1 MSQRIVREQGTQSVP
16 DYQSRVRRLALIYV
30 AIVLVCVGAIVLI
43 VYQGKLLITLSQ
55 RSNVE
60 TLTLAFIIVLFA
72 YLTLLSLPGFW
83 GALRIAALNL
93 PRLFGSDAIEVER
106 RKQSALRPHTGEADA
121 VFLNSRLYPE
131 DAPDAPVELP
141 VADEAGSL
149 GTIVID
155 GVKLTRREATRGGSN
170 SMFAYV
176 EQRANALVRRRAP
189 DAKVE
194 IVQWATI
201 DDEQGYQYYSLV
213 RFSENLQRELQTPPL
228 WPSYALT
235 DDDIATL
242 RRELAEL
249 CPTLR
254 NEALLPDVEYSAEH
268 RLPIIPEPLAFIS
281 LSRSESRADPVAS
294 MGCALIVALV
304 ILAIV
309 VVIVLFPPWVPAR

>member
-1 MSQRIVREQGTQSVP
+1 MSQRLVREQGTESVP
-16 DYQSRVRRLALIYV
+16 DYQARVRRLALIYV
-30 AIVLVCVGAIVLI
+30 AIVVVCVSAIVLI

-60 TLTLAFIIVLFA
+60 TLTLAFIIVLFS
-72 YLTLLSLPGFW
+72 YLAILSLPGFW

-93 PRLFGSDAIEVER
+93 PRWLGKDALEVER
-106 RKQSALRPHTGEADA
+106 RKQATLRMHRGQADE
-121 VFLNSRLYPE
+121 VFLNCRLHPE
-131 DAPDAPVELP
+131 AAPEAPVELP
-141 VADEAGSL
+141 VTDAAGSL

-155 GVKLTRREATRGGSN
+155 GVRLTRKNATKGGSN
-170 SMFAYV
+170 SIFAYI
-176 EQRANALVRRRAP
+176 EQRSNALVRRRIP
-189 DAKVE
+189 DATVE

-201 DDEQGYQYYSLV
+201 DDEQGHQYYSLV
-213 RFSENLQRELQTPPL
+213 RFSENLERHLKTPPL

-254 NEALLPDVEYSAEH
+254 NEAMLPDVEYSAEH
-268 RLPIIPEPLAFIS
+268 RLPIIPEPLAFVS

-294 MGCALIVALV
+294 MGCALVVALV

-309 VVIVLFPPWVPAR
+309 VVVVLFPPWVPAR

>member
-1 MSQRIVREQGTQSVP
+1 MSQRFVREQGTQSVP

-30 AIVLVCVGAIVLI
+30 AIVVVCVAAIVLI

-72 YLTLLSLPGFW
+72 YLAAISLPGFW
-83 GALRIAALNL
+83 GALRIAALNG
-93 PRLFGSDAIEVER
+93 PRWLGKDALEVER
-106 RKQSALRPHTGEADA
+106 RKQSKLGRHSGEPDT
-121 VFLNSRLYPE
+121 VFLNCRLSPE
-131 DAPDAPVELP
+131 VAPDAPVELP
-141 VADEAGSL
+141 VEDAAGSL

-155 GVKLTRREATRGGSN
+155 GVKISRREATRGGSN

-176 EQRANALVRRRAP
+176 EQRANALVKRRVP
-189 DAKVE
+189 DAKIE

-201 DDEQGYQYYSLV
+201 NDEQGYQYYSMV
-213 RFSENLQRELQTPPL
+213 QFSERLQRELKSPPL
-228 WPSYALT
+228 WPSYGLT
-235 DDDIATL
+235 DDEIATL

-254 NEALLPDVEYSAEH
+254 NEAMLPDVEYSAEH
-268 RLPIIPEPLAFIS
+268 RLPIIPEPLGFIA

-309 VVIVLFPPWVPAR
+309 VAIVLFPPWVPAR